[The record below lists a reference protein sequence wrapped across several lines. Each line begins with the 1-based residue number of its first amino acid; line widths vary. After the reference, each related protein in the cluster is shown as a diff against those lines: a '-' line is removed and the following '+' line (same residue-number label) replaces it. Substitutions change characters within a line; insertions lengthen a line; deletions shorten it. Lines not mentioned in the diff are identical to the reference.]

1 MLAASVFA
9 PGLGWGG
16 KRVGIRMR
24 AVTARWVAYV
34 IGAGSIAL
42 IIGGALLAYMDRHAS
57 LPAGQQTWGFSYA
70 FGEAA
75 NITVP
80 AVGLVLA
87 SRRPANRIGWLFL
100 GRAWCRV
107 QLPLA
112 PAHRPA
118 C

>member
-1 MLAASVFA
+1 
-9 PGLGWGG
+9 
-16 KRVGIRMR
+16 MR
-24 AVTARWVAYV
+24 AVTARWVDYV